1 MMSRSFGRVA
11 LALALSLGLAPL
23 LTSCG
28 NGSTFGFAYVLSS
41 PSSTSSS
48 IWVYKINNETG
59 RLTAART
66 PSVPNTNYINPVY
79 AVVSPNNQ
87 YLYVLYGP
95 TINANTGLPN
105 PNGQDAIVVYG
116 ITHDD
121 GNITPLETYN
131 TGGTEP
137 VSLAIDPNGNFLYAV
152 DFYQNAYNNASP
164 GPGDLTIFSIS
175 STDGSLSAPGCLNGL
190 TTSTGNGDICSYPV
204 GYSPRQV
211 TQLANNSYVYVTNS
225 GASVQSC
232 SSTISGFQMT
242 YSGSTFLGLTPITF
256 AAPAAPACQNPVPT
270 GSLVVSANPNQP
282 WAITSDSSSSYVY
295 VTDAKQN
302 LIYSATVNAAAT
314 GSDPVAGDLTLTGTN
329 SVGNSPWNTI
339 VDPTSAFVYVAN
351 AGSNNLSAFAITSG
365 TGVLSTIT
373 GSPFSTGTTPLCMSS
388 ITPYLYTVNQVNGSV
403 SGFEISSSS
412 GSAPGSL
419 SVLDNQ
425 PFQVSTS
432 VSSSPNCIAIASIP

>member
-1 MMSRSFGRVA
+1 MMSRSFGRAA

-48 IWVYKINNETG
+48 VWVYKINNETG
-59 RLTAART
+59 RLTAAKT

-152 DFYQNAYNNASP
+152 DFYQEAYSNASP

-175 STDGSLSAPGCLNGL
+175 SSDGSLSAPGCLNGNIAGG
-190 TTSTGNGDICSYPV
+190 GNGSVCSYPV
-204 GYSPRQV
+204 GYSPRGV
-211 TQLANNSYVYVTNS
+211 TQLANSSFVYVTNS
-225 GASVQSC
+225 GASVQAC
-232 SSTISGFQMT
+232 SSTVSGFQMT
-242 YSGSTFLGLTPITF
+242 YSGSNFVGLTPITF
-256 AAPAAPACQNPVPT
+256 ALPAAPACQNPVPT
-270 GSLVVSANPNQP
+270 GSLVLTANPNQP
-282 WAITSDSSSSYVY
+282 WAITSDPSSSFVY
-295 VTDAKQN
+295 VTDTRQN
-302 LIYSATVNAAAT
+302 LIYATQVNSAAT
-314 GSDPVAGDLTLTGTN
+314 NTDPVVGDLTLTGTN
-329 SVGNSPWNTI
+329 SVGNGAQNVI
-339 VDPTSAFVYVAN
+339 VDPSGAYVYVAN
-351 AGSNNLSAFAITSG
+351 AGSNNLSAFTITSG
-365 TGVLSTIT
+365 TGALATIS

-388 ITPYLYTVNQVNGSV
+388 ITPYLYAVNQINGSV
-403 SGFEISSSS
+403 SGFSIASSS